1 MSEDILEKQLFE
13 IIKDEDM
20 DERIKCAKVDMLIKL
35 GVDVNR
41 IKRGFSALGI
51 ARENNLDLVA
61 RILEENGA
69 IDKRVSPIDA
79 KKLGKNLID
88 SIRYHI
94 DLSDVNEFNK
104 FMKFIEDG
112 ADLNAK
118 DDLYGNTALI
128 WAAKYGVE
136 HYVDILLENGA
147 KVDETN
153 KIGMTA
159 LMTTANWGYG
169 DIAYKLVMHGADPL
183 LKDTTGKDAFE
194 YARNDEVL
202 GKIKDA
208 KSAIPKPVFD
218 FIPNVIEDAIIERIF
233 NNKAKDN
240 RPRSPHIDNSDE
252 ISCAMIVKL
261 LNDKSK

>member
-13 IIKDEDM
+13 IILNKEMPED
-20 DERIKCAKVDMLIKL
+20 IKVAKVDILIKL

-79 KKLGKNLID
+79 KKLGRDIINA
-88 SIRYHI
+88 IRFHV
-94 DLSDVNEFNK
+94 DFSDVNEFNK

-136 HYVDILLENGA
+136 HHVDVLLENGA

-159 LMTTANWGYG
+159 LMTTASWGYG

-183 LKDTTGKDAFE
+183 LKDMTGKDAFE

-208 KSAIPKPVFD
+208 YVKIKTE
-218 FIPNVIEDAIIERIF
+218 N
-233 NNKAKDN
+233 KDN
-240 RPRSPHIDNSDE
+240 DEDKLAIMQHMNHLLRSRR
-252 ISCAMIVKL
+252 
-261 LNDKSK
+261 

>member
-13 IIKDEDM
+13 IILNKEMPED
-20 DERIKCAKVDMLIKL
+20 IKVAKVDILIKL

-79 KKLGKNLID
+79 KKLGRDIINA
-88 SIRYHI
+88 IRFHV
-94 DLSDVNEFNK
+94 DFSDVNEFNK
-104 FMKFIEDG
+104 FMKFIEAG

-118 DDLYGNTALI
+118 DDHNGNTALI

-159 LMTTANWGYG
+159 LMMAANWGRG

-183 LKDTTGKDAFE
+183 LKDMTGIDAFE

-208 KSAIPKPVFD
+208 YVKIKTE
-218 FIPNVIEDAIIERIF
+218 N
-233 NNKAKDN
+233 KDN
-240 RPRSPHIDNSDE
+240 DEDKLAIMQHMNHLLRSRR
-252 ISCAMIVKL
+252 
-261 LNDKSK
+261 

>member
-13 IIKDEDM
+13 IILNKEMPED
-20 DERIKCAKVDMLIKL
+20 IKVAKVDMLIKL

-51 ARENNLDLVA
+51 AKENNLDLVA
-61 RILEENGA
+61 GVLEENGA

-88 SIRYHI
+88 SIRFHV
-94 DLSDVNEFNK
+94 DFSDVNEFNK

-136 HYVDILLENGA
+136 QYVDVLLENGA

-153 KIGMTA
+153 KIGRTA
-159 LMTTANWGYG
+159 LMTTTIWGYG

-183 LKDTTGKDAFE
+183 LKDMTGKDAFE

-208 KSAIPKPVFD
+208 YVKIKTE
-218 FIPNVIEDAIIERIF
+218 N
-233 NNKAKDN
+233 KDN
-240 RPRSPHIDNSDE
+240 DE
-252 ISCAMIVKL
+252 DKL
-261 LNDKSK
+261 AIMQHMNYLLGSRR

>member
-13 IIKDEDM
+13 IIKDKDM

-41 IKRGFSALGI
+41 IKRGFSALAI

-61 RILEENGA
+61 QILEENGA

-79 KKLGKNLID
+79 KKLGRDIIN
-88 SIRYHI
+88 SIRFHVDFKNVDEY
-94 DLSDVNEFNK
+94 NK
-104 FMKFIEDG
+104 FMKLIEDG
-112 ADLNAK
+112 ADLTAK
-118 DDLYGNTALI
+118 DKINENTALI

-136 HYVDILLENGA
+136 HYVDVLLESGA

-159 LMTTANWGYG
+159 LMTAANWGYG

-183 LKDTTGKDAFE
+183 LKDMTGKDAFD
-194 YARNDEVL
+194 YARNDEIVE
-202 GKIKDA
+202 KIKDA
-208 KSAIPKPVFD
+208 YVKIKTEDKNNDEDKLAIMQHM
-218 FIPNVIEDAIIERIF
+218 NY
-233 NNKAKDN
+233 
-240 RPRSPHIDNSDE
+240 
-252 ISCAMIVKL
+252 L
-261 LNDKSK
+261 LGSRR

>member
-41 IKRGFSALGI
+41 IKRGFSALAI

-61 RILEENGA
+61 QILEENGA

-79 KKLGKNLID
+79 KKLGRDIIN
-88 SIRYHI
+88 SIRFHVDFKNVDEY
-94 DLSDVNEFNK
+94 NK
-104 FMKFIEDG
+104 FMKLIEDG
-112 ADLNAK
+112 ADLTAK
-118 DDLYGNTALI
+118 DKINENTALI

-136 HYVDILLENGA
+136 HYVDVLLESGA

-159 LMTTANWGYG
+159 LMTAANWGYG

-183 LKDTTGKDAFE
+183 LKDMTGKDAFE
-194 YARNDEVL
+194 YARNDEIV

-208 KSAIPKPVFD
+208 YVKIKTK
-218 FIPNVIEDAIIERIF
+218 N
-233 NNKAKDN
+233 KDN
-240 RPRSPHIDNSDE
+240 DE
-252 ISCAMIVKL
+252 DKL
-261 LNDKSK
+261 AIMQHMNYLLGSKR